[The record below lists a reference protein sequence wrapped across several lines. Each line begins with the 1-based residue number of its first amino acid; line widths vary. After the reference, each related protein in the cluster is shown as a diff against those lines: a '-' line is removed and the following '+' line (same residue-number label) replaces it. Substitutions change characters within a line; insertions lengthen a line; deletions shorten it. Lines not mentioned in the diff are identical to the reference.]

1 MDETSATITVK
12 KVEEKKKEQEEE
24 NVEET
29 VQVDMEIEQE
39 EEDEE
44 VVDGE
49 PQTKKGP
56 FDVKLKKTKQ
66 NVTIIKVSKLLDR
79 QVLKLHESL
88 KHTSSD

>member
-79 QVLKLHESL
+79 QVLKLHVSL